1 MKTIA
6 FFNNKGGV
14 GKTTLV
20 YHLAWMYQELGLSVA
35 AMDLDPQ
42 ANLTA
47 AFLPEER
54 LEQIWLESGASPTIL
69 GVIQPLLDRLGD
81 LKEPQLQILG
91 DNLALL
97 PGDLG
102 LSLFEDRLAEAWPRC
117 LQDNPA
123 EAHDAFRVMSSFYR
137 AAGRIAQA
145 REAQLVLVDVG
156 PSLGALNRAALVAC
170 DFVVMPLGADLYS
183 LQGLRNLGP
192 ALDGW
197 RKGWKK
203 RLGEQVPPGT
213 PLPSGDMKPI
223 GYVVL
228 QHAVR
233 KDRPVKAYQRWV
245 QRIPDVYHNKILGE
259 PENSLVL
266 RPDPHELAA
275 LKHYRSLMPLAQD
288 ARKPMFLLKP
298 ADGAIGSHA
307 QAVQDCYQDFKAL
320 ALRIASTCGLSFP
333 LPDHP
338 LSVAYT

>member
-1 MKTIA
+1 MKTVA

-20 YHLAWMYQELGLSVA
+20 YHLAWMYQELGLNVA

-54 LEQIWLESGASPTIL
+54 LEEIWFEASAPPTIL
-69 GVIQPLLDRLGD
+69 GVIQPLLNRLGD
-81 LKEPQLQILG
+81 LEEPQLQILG
-91 DNLALL
+91 DHLALL

-137 AAGRIAQA
+137 AACRIAET
-145 REAQLVLVDVG
+145 RGAQLVLVDVG
-156 PSLGALNRAALVAC
+156 PSLGALNRAALVGC
-170 DFVVMPLGADLYS
+170 DFVVMPLGADLCS

-197 RKGWKK
+197 RKGWRK
-203 RLGEQVPPGT
+203 RLGEHIPPRL
-213 PLPSGDMKPI
+213 PLPSGDMEPV

-245 QRIPDVYHNKILGE
+245 QRIPEVYHNKIMGE

-266 RPDPHELAA
+266 RPDPQELAA

-288 ARKPMFLLKP
+288 AHKPMFLLKP

-307 QAVQDCYQDFKAL
+307 QAVQDCYQDFKVL
-320 ALRIASTCGLSFP
+320 ALRIASACGISVP
-333 LPDHP
+333 PD
-338 LSVAYT
+338 